1 MDKLESV
8 YPSTEI
14 NWYFELTVADCIS
27 DTLFFNTCLNPVHPV
42 RSDFSGLYLDQY
54 LQIG

>member
-14 NWYFELTVADCIS
+14 NWYFELTIADCIS
-27 DTLFFNTCLNPVHPV
+27 LHRDETSQLPKIGMLFTSLFF
-42 RSDFSGLYLDQY
+42 
-54 LQIG
+54 